1 MSRVLGLDVGSRRVG
16 VALSDVTRSI
26 AAPYATVT
34 HRGLRRLV
42 AELVELCRA
51 EQVSQVVIGI
61 PLQADDSAG
70 SAARLPN
77 RVAEEM
83 LRAGYPVD
91 LWDERYTT
99 VSARRL
105 LAGNVSAR
113 RARANGMVDR
123 IAAALILQSY
133 LEAAHSP
140 GAGVVPPRHRSGS
153 ADGHA
158 DG

>member
-1 MSRVLGLDVGSRRVG
+1 MARVLGLDVGSRRVG
-16 VALSDVTRSI
+16 VALSDATRCI
-26 AAPYATVT
+26 ATPYATIT
-34 HRGLRRLV
+34 HRGVRRLV
-42 AELVELCRA
+42 AELVAVCRA

-61 PLQADDSAG
+61 PLHADDSAG

-83 LRAGYPVD
+83 RGAGYPVD

-113 RARANGMVDR
+113 RARAKGMVDR

-133 LEAAHSP
+133 LEAGQP
-140 GAGVVPPRHRSGS
+140 HRSDVVLPRDRSGC
-153 ADGHA
+153 ADG
-158 DG
+158 

>member
-1 MSRVLGLDVGSRRVG
+1 MARVLGLDVGSRRVG
-16 VALSDVTRSI
+16 VALSDATSCI
-26 AAPYATVT
+26 AAPHATLV

-42 AELVELCRA
+42 AELVAVCRA

-61 PLQADDSAG
+61 PLHADDSAG

-77 RVAEEM
+77 RVADEM
-83 LRAGYPVD
+83 RGAGYPVD
-91 LWDERYTT
+91 LWDESYTT

-113 RARANGMVDR
+113 RARAKGMVDR

-133 LEAAHSP
+133 LDAAHARRSD
-140 GAGVVPPRHRSGS
+140 VVLPR
-153 ADGHA
+153 DG
-158 DG
+158 